1 MESLGTETAFEVLAE
16 VRALE
21 AQGRDIIS
29 FAIGEPDFSTPEH
42 IKQAAIAAIER
53 NETHYSPSA
62 GIMPLRQTIAEYISR
77 TRGISAKPEN
87 VVVTPGAK
95 PIIFYTILACVN
107 PGDEVIYPNPGF
119 PIYESVINFVGAKA
133 IPAPLLESRQFRFD
147 LDDLRAKITDRTKL
161 IILNSPHNPTGGML
175 SKEDLEVVAE
185 IARERDIW
193 VLSDEVYSR
202 MVFDGEFRSIA
213 SLPGMQD
220 RTVILDGFSK
230 TYAMTGWRLGYGV
243 MPESLAVDVARLV
256 TNVESCTATFTQ
268 YAGIEALTG
277 SQDPSNG

>member
-1 MESLGTETAFEVLAE
+1 MSKLATGKADGKSRNGDGLEVLAE

-21 AQGRDIIS
+21 AQGRDIS
-29 FAIGEPDFSTPEH
+29 FAIEPDFSTPEH
-42 IKQAAIAAIER
+42 IKQAAIAAIE

-175 SKEDLEVVAE
+175 SKEDLEVVA
-185 IARERDIW
+185 
-193 VLSDEVYSR
+193 
-202 MVFDGEFRSIA
+202 
-213 SLPGMQD
+213 
-220 RTVILDGFSK
+220 
-230 TYAMTGWRLGYGV
+230 
-243 MPESLAVDVARLV
+243 
-256 TNVESCTATFTQ
+256 
-268 YAGIEALTG
+268 
-277 SQDPSNG
+277 